1 MTPLSS
7 VHFHLVLTCVT
18 WSRSQP
24 LVRQSKRACRSSH
37 LVKLADHQVA
47 CLHIVVVIVC
57 TGEVRHARGETSAVN
72 GGNRTGL
79 QWLVF
84 FFDHSRSSCP
94 CMGTS
99 QHPRLPGQTHYRTHR
114 CWEEQ
119 RLRRQLWMA
128 LLGVPCACLTPAVN
142 ACHTRVA
149 CTCHGDLSEKA
160 HLQWR
165 RGLNRRQATF
175 KVEEERPH
183 RCSRHR
189 VSQQRHRIYC
199 RAAGVEVAV
208 ASERNF
214 TGRDETVPWGSSAGA
229 GSRGIA
235 WPRCSRCRGHTVAR
249 YRRVRCRGS
258 SRWSSDRS
266 ARSWCGSWLRLFR
279 AHSDAGRSLA
289 LLRSLRWWGRR
300 GRQREARLRCAVFRL
315 LQLLLPALWSHVAVS
330 EEQRKSASHQHV
342 PSAAP
347 EARRRRG
354 PRREAPP
361 AGWGRC

>member
-24 LVRQSKRACRSSH
+24 LARQSKRACRSSH

-47 CLHIVVVIVC
+47 RLHIVVVIVC

-99 QHPRLPGQTHYRTHR
+99 QHPRLRLPGQTHCRTHR
-114 CWEEQ
+114 CWQEQ

-142 ACHTRVA
+142 ACHTRMA
-149 CTCHGDLSEKA
+149 CTRHGDLSGKA

-183 RCSRHR
+183 RCSRQR
-189 VSQQRHRIYC
+189 VSKQRHRIYRRAVMMYTC
-199 RAAGVEVAV
+199 RSRQSGTSKGAMKE
-208 ASERNF
+208 STPTPR
-214 TGRDETVPWGSSAGA
+214 GRCAGA
-229 GSRGIA
+229 GSCGVARSH
-235 WPRCSRCRGHTVAR
+235 CSRCRRHAMAR
-249 YRRVRCRGS
+249 NRGVRCRL
-258 SRWSSDRS
+258 SDRA
-266 ARSWCGSWLRLFR
+266 ARRRGRRRRLRLF
-279 AHSDAGRSLA
+279 DAQRSACRGPAFLGR
-289 LLRSLRWWGRR
+289 LRSFRRRGRR
-300 GRQREARLRCAVFRL
+300 GR
-315 LQLLLPALWSHVAVS
+315 
-330 EEQRKSASHQHV
+330 
-342 PSAAP
+342 
-347 EARRRRG
+347 
-354 PRREAPP
+354 
-361 AGWGRC
+361 